1 MVGTL
6 YLLAVTI
13 LLLIALAV
21 TLPVIRDI
29 VLEGIERRREWKDDQ
44 IERNTDSEVFDAD
57 SPDTRADEDETD
69 PDHQTCRHCGTVN
82 DAGYTFCEECA
93 EPL

>member
-13 LLLIALAV
+13 LLLVALAV

-29 VLEGIERRREWKDDQ
+29 ILEGIERRREWKDDE
-44 IERNTDSEVFDAD
+44 IERDTDGEVFDAGP
-57 SPDTRADEDETD
+57 SATRVDGDETD

>member
-13 LLLIALAV
+13 LLLVALAV

-29 VLEGIERRREWKDDQ
+29 VLEGIERRREWKDDE
-44 IERNTDSEVFDAD
+44 IERDTDGEVFDAG
-57 SPDTRADEDETD
+57 PPTAGADEVQTD
-69 PDHQTCRHCGTVN
+69 PDRQTCRHCGTVN

>member
-6 YLLAVTI
+6 YLLVITI
-13 LLLIALAV
+13 LLLAALAV

-29 VLEGIERRREWKDDQ
+29 ILEGIERRREWKDDE
-44 IERNTDSEVFDAD
+44 IERDTDDEVFDAD
-57 SPDTRADEDETD
+57 PSTTGADKNETD
-69 PDHQTCRHCGTVN
+69 SDRQTCRHCGTVN